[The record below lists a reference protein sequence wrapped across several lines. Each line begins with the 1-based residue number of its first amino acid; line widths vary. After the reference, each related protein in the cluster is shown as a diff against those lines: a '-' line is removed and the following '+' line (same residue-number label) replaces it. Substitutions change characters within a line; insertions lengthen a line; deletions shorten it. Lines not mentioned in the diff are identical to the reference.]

1 VTEFVVDGRPGHL
14 ALVLRQGLRAVVAL
28 LTDQARRHRAC
39 RFGDHDVPVPEP
51 LGVILTELIRTGHTH
66 AASRLGIYAMA
77 GRRVALTD
85 LAAQLPAAGRAH
97 HRWRFHGDLRNT
109 RDPTGQRGSGRSRGR
124 AARRPPEIRAA
135 DNAHSTASTMEQ
147 PSTAR
152 KLPT

>member
-1 VTEFVVDGRPGHL
+1 MGGLGTSRSYCDRGCGPWWRCSRASRDGTVH
-14 ALVLRQGLRAVVAL
+14 V
-28 LTDQARRHRAC
+28 

-51 LGVILTELIRTGHTH
+51 LGVILTELIRTGRTH
-66 AASRLGIYAMA
+66 AASRLGIYATA

-97 HRWRFHGDLRNT
+97 HRWRFHGDLRST